1 MLLFSTSTVTS
12 LQRLL
17 QLQQASQNP
26 YGLTQSSRNPLT
38 SLLMSRTGINSSAT
52 SGLSA
57 GLLSQLEQLSGP
69 ASSISSEATTENLS
83 ALAGSQ
89 RLLSSFGNN
98 GQPAG
103 TGATSLGGSNSL
115 AQNAKSSGV
124 SAQNIESSNVSD
136 PLNMLARAIPR
147 TGDANNQNFPD
158 GQEGTDRHNV

>member
-1 MLLFSTSTVTS
+1 MVRYLYTEHYFTLLWATTNILICLKFIVTS

-17 QLQQASQNP
+17 QMQQASQNP

-38 SLLMSRTGINSSAT
+38 SLLMSRTGLNSSAT

-57 GLLSQLEQLSGP
+57 GLLSQLEQLSGS
-69 ASSISSEATTENLS
+69 AATTTSEAPTDNLS

-89 RLLSSFGNN
+89 RLLSSLGNN

-103 TGATSLGGSNSL
+103 TGSTSL
-115 AQNAKSSGV
+115 
-124 SAQNIESSNVSD
+124 D
-136 PLNMLARAIPR
+136 MLARAIPR

-158 GQEGTDRHNV
+158 GQDGTDR